1 MFRRASIERQ
11 AFVRT
16 LYVVTHPE
24 ATHHVEGVVGGWHD
38 SRLTPSGVRAASSI
52 AEALRA
58 RIPDGAEVE
67 LFSSDL
73 RRTRQTAEAV
83 AALFDV
89 EPTFDRGLREKS
101 YGEAGGMPQQWLDQR
116 FVPPPAVG
124 ERMDHDEGVEGAE
137 TKAQWVHRIYEAMD
151 EILRRPCA
159 HQIIVTHGG
168 SLTFVL
174 ASWIRMPIESADYVS
189 FRGPSGSITTL
200 REDDFF
206 HNRQVVSLGD
216 TRHLDVARR

>member
-1 MFRRASIERQ
+1 M
-11 AFVRT
+11 RT

-24 ATHHVEGVVGGWHD
+24 ATHHVDGVVGGWHD
-38 SRLTPSGVRAASSI
+38 SRLTPVGFCAAASI
-52 AEALRA
+52 AQALRA
-58 RIPDGAEVE
+58 QIPDSTEVE

-73 RRTRQTAEAV
+73 QRTRQTAEAV

-89 EPTFDRGLREKS
+89 KPTLDRRLREKS
-101 YGEAGGMPQQWLDQR
+101 YGKAEGRPQDWLDRR

-124 ERMDHDEGVEGAE
+124 ERMDHDEGVDDAE
-137 TKAQWVHRIYEAMD
+137 TKAQWAQRIYAAMD
-151 EILRRPCA
+151 EILKRPCE

-174 ASWIRMPIESADYVS
+174 ASWIKMPIESAGYAN
-189 FRGPSGSITTL
+189 FRAPSGSITTL

-216 TRHLDVARR
+216 TRHLDAAQR